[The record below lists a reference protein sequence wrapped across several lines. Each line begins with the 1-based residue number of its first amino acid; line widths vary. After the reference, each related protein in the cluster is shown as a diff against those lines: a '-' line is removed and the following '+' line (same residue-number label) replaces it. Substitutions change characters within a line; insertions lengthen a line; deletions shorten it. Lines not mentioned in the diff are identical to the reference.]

1 MDSDDEL
8 DSEEEIPANKEAPQE
23 PQRIDDFTD
32 DDRDQ
37 RLIFV

>member
-8 DSEEEIPANKEAPQE
+8 YSEEEIPANKEAPQE
-23 PQRIDDFTD
+23 PEKIDTD
-32 DDRDQ
+32 EDRDQ